1 MHITIIHTSK
11 GSQVANEK
19 YSTTEP
25 SQVRVEDKTR
35 FDVL

>member
-1 MHITIIHTSK
+1 MYITIIHMSK
-11 GSQVANEK
+11 GSQVANEN

-25 SQVRVEDKTR
+25 SQLRVEDKTR